1 MVMVG
6 HCIDDADDNIVMTV
20 QGILVKD
27 EQSCVFSIS
36 FVSSNGF
43 KQDPYN
49 WRAAKVMLMCNGNYG
64 LERIESD
71 EINARSNHLFC
82 RKAELVVGLL

>member
-71 EINARSNHLFC
+71 ETNAKSNHLFC